1 MMAAWTAAGVAGR
14 DAGGQVRACE
24 ECAEARQ
31 DYSASAVCILCIT
44 DAKWASRAAISS
56 FGLNITNSVPASAFG
71 ECPGVM

>member
-1 MMAAWTAAGVAGR
+1 MGRWVEVGVEGRGSLSRRGWPRRASASVMAAWTAAGVAGR

-44 DAKWASRAAISS
+44 DAKWA
-56 FGLNITNSVPASAFG
+56 
-71 ECPGVM
+71 